1 MSTTL
6 MGAILPEVVSYCSSV
21 FSVDGSRKTEK
32 LSDYVRRV
40 RKEKGFS
47 TTDVENQSGR
57 RISDAYVTRIENG
70 QIRNVSPEKLS
81 ALAKGLEVSEDE
93 LFAVARGKAI
103 GEPETPVEFGVLFY
117 GWAEAS
123 EEDRAATLDAIQ
135 MIAESFQRR
144 RRRKPKKPPN
154 TPPGKGKK

>member
-1 MSTTL
+1 